1 MAPMM
6 NMWNSCENLAIVWP
20 LQQRKHAHLYKPN
33 HLQRRV
39 LTFRELVYQ
48 NSIWILDLLEV
59 LKCRNF
65 RTYLH
70 TLFGLPFPTC
80 SQKWKSCTVLDKRS
94 ATSNDAGG
102 WLWIVT
108 DLLSSHVIR
117 QNHQK
122 NNDSIPYIPNIFL
135 IFLALEVVGH
145 VLNPQLEVW
154 GAKNIIMDK
163 PQRKNKQYQDYRP
176 LYPLIIY
183 QSALSMGLRVTPL
196 DTMPLEPSHSCFT
209 GLHRNMGGKVPRM
222 TISLQLSLGWSRI
235 PMWMFYNF
243 LLNTL
248 ECLGTFK
255 YIQIVGSGY
264 FGI

>member
-1 MAPMM
+1 M
-6 NMWNSCENLAIVWP
+6 SYGKTTKKIIF
-20 LQQRKHAHLYKPN
+20 H
-33 HLQRRV
+33 
-39 LTFRELVYQ
+39 
-48 NSIWILDLLEV
+48 
-59 LKCRNF
+59 
-65 RTYLH
+65 
-70 TLFGLPFPTC
+70 
-80 SQKWKSCTVLDKRS
+80 
-94 ATSNDAGG
+94 
-102 WLWIVT
+102 
-108 DLLSSHVIR
+108 
-117 QNHQK
+117 
-122 NNDSIPYIPNIFL
+122 IFL

-154 GAKNIIMDK
+154 GAKITIMDK
-163 PQRKNKQYQDYRP
+163 PKRKSKPYQEYHL

-209 GLHRNMGGKVPRM
+209 GLHGNMGGKVPCM

-235 PMWMFYNF
+235 PMRMLYNF

-248 ECLGTFK
+248 ECLSTFK